1 MTCTN
6 NRIPAASFSR
16 GARAAFH
23 TVHQC
28 VLNQCPC
35 AILPPLPK
43 LVSAKANCTP
53 IYLSLQT
60 TAYPPPPFTL
70 PTFASS
76 WRTNLFFFCFFCLV
90 AICSNAAATVHI
102 INRPFMYVYHI
113 SDILFSYS
121 RPNNVSLP
129 PPSER
134 GVPDRTNLCMCLV
147 VQRHPST
154 SQPVYPTRL
163 VPIPRSP
170 SSIRLASK
178 SMAFGGW
185 LHCRVKSLC
194 RLSVWEKFSNQP
206 TAIH

>member
-60 TAYPPPPFTL
+60 TDYPPPPFTL

-76 WRTNLFFFCFFCLV
+76 WRTNLFFSSSALWPFVPMQLPLCTLLIGHLCTFTTFRIYYFRIRDPTMSHYPHRASAASQTELIYVCV
-90 AICSNAAATVHI
+90 WWFSAIHPPASQCTRPVSSQFRALP
-102 INRPFMYVYHI
+102 RPFGW
-113 SDILFSYS
+113 
-121 RPNNVSLP
+121 R
-129 PPSER
+129 
-134 GVPDRTNLCMCLV
+134 
-147 VQRHPST
+147 Q
-154 SQPVYPTRL
+154 SQ
-163 VPIPRSP
+163 
-170 SSIRLASK
+170 
-178 SMAFGGW
+178 W
-185 LHCRVKSLC
+185 LSAAGC
-194 RLSVWEKFSNQP
+194 
-206 TAIH
+206 TAE

>member
-1 MTCTN
+1 MRSKLVHLLLAITQQITNTLIIRMISFGRPIQAARIPTNYSFPPHTKQNKTTTPYGWRRRRQQKRIMTCTN

-60 TAYPPPPFTL
+60 TDYPPPPFTL

-76 WRTNLFFFCFFCLV
+76 WRTNLLFFCFFCLV

-102 INRPFMYVYHI
+102 INRPFMYV
-113 SDILFSYS
+113 
-121 RPNNVSLP
+121 
-129 PPSER
+129 
-134 GVPDRTNLCMCLV
+134 
-147 VQRHPST
+147 
-154 SQPVYPTRL
+154 
-163 VPIPRSP
+163 
-170 SSIRLASK
+170 
-178 SMAFGGW
+178 
-185 LHCRVKSLC
+185 
-194 RLSVWEKFSNQP
+194 
-206 TAIH
+206 